1 MNDQAVSKR
10 FFRSTA
16 ILLLLPILIIW
27 AAAFA
32 WLSVKAEKA
41 LGGNARAVAVSVRT
55 TIEDGLAFGQPL
67 AELRGAAPH
76 LQWLL
81 RENPTLMMIAVVDLA
96 RQPLFVAG
104 EAKDGLEALLERGER
119 GGAAAVL
126 PLRAGGAEVG
136 SILVAVKPL
145 EWLQALYVEGKP
157 LLMLPAVCLLLA
169 AGTVRFGVRRICVV
183 PLARIL
189 SQFDAGASGDFD
201 AAEPSHRQDE
211 IGRMA
216 RVLLVLSRVIR
227 ERATQF
233 NAYAEEV
240 HRVVADPMV
249 AVQAEALRL
258 SAGAALG
265 EALFGRH
272 NGAEAGGETTGQPKG
287 PLLRGRITLLVFS
300 AVIVVS
306 LGMAFTTSYR
316 VSLMEDA
323 ASTGAAAAVDLTW
336 RKVTR
341 AAVAVLEEDAAP
353 LATSQ
358 ALVDAV
364 MNKDSSAL
372 GDALQPARLRFSGDK
387 TTTDIEIAAVDGGLL
402 YGGGSADGSSLLG
415 SFTITTV
422 VRTAE
427 PVSGLAITPDHE
439 IVIVFARPILS
450 GDRVVGS
457 ITLVRDAVP
466 LLRELAAILGAYT
479 FALDLD
485 GRLLHSDAAALW
497 SKIGDKVEPARRG
510 LGQVRV
516 PDAIFS
522 TASMGLPTIGKGRL
536 GYLVTVR
543 DVTEPQIRSDRLQL
557 AFHGLVAVMMATA
570 VWLVYYYLGHVFAPL
585 DAAIAALNTL
595 SRGDTAVIVDAPATD
610 DEVGRIAAAVRV
622 FRDRTRALL
631 WVNEERTRRRR
642 RQERLIRRQMLK
654 LAETLQDGAREAVL
668 KDLDC
673 IEQEASLRSSGTEV
687 AAELDALAIAFQT
700 MAGRV
705 REQHRELDMLVVEL
719 REALTAKTAFIALQ
733 QELEIASELQ
743 LAILPKVS
751 TDDEEFEA
759 HAIMTPAK
767 EVGGDFYDFFQ
778 LSLRQVGMVVA
789 DVSGKG
795 VPAALFMAVSRTL
808 LKATAMFKMS
818 PGECLRKL
826 NDLLVEGNEKSLFV
840 TVFYGILDLDT
851 GVLTYANGGHNS
863 PIMMSRDGAV
873 TPLEGTGGIV
883 LALEPGL
890 PYEERSQVMHPGDTL
905 VMFTDGVT
913 EAMNLDSVMFG
924 DTLLTEKLNDC
935 AGLSAH
941 ETTGRLIAAV
951 HEFSAGCPQTDDI
964 TCFAFRYK
972 GPAQKVGTQTFILR
986 NDLGELP
993 RLRRKIEG
1001 FLDGFGLPKETIFNI
1016 CLSLDEIFTN
1026 IVSYGYEDQSE
1037 RQIEVA
1043 IHHDGKAVVATVV
1056 DDGREYDPLA
1066 DPPDVDLDADIETRA
1081 VGGLGI
1087 FLVRTFM
1094 DQVSYCRDGERNRLV
1109 IVKRVTGAT
1118 EEAAA
1123 LNRL

>member
-1 MNDQAVSKR
+1 MAM
-10 FFRSTA
+10 
-16 ILLLLPILIIW
+16 LLLLPILVVW
-27 AAAFA
+27 AAVFA
-32 WLSVKAEKA
+32 WLSVKAERA
-41 LGGNARAVAVSVRT
+41 LGGNARAVAASVRT
-55 TIEDGLAFGQPL
+55 TMEDALAFGQPL

-76 LQWLL
+76 LQFLL
-81 RENPTLMMIAVVDLA
+81 RENPTLMVIAVVDLT
-96 RQPLFVAG
+96 RQPLFVEG
-104 EAKDGLEALLERGER
+104 EAKEGLAALLERGER
-119 GGAAAVL
+119 GNAVATL
-126 PLRAGGAEVG
+126 PLRVGGAEVG
-136 SILVAVKPL
+136 SILVAARPL
-145 EWLQALYVEGKP
+145 DWMKALHDEGQP
-157 LLMLPAVCLLLA
+157 LLVLPAVCLLLA
-169 AGTVRFGVRRICVV
+169 AVAVRVGFRRICVE
-183 PLARIL
+183 PLDRVL
-189 SQFDAGASGDFD
+189 TQFDAGANGDFE
-201 AAEPSHRQDE
+201 AAQPSHRQDE

-216 RVLLVLSRVIR
+216 RVLLVLSRLIR
-227 ERATQF
+227 ERASQF
-233 NAYAEEV
+233 SDYADEV
-240 HRVVADPMV
+240 HRVVADPAV
-249 AVQAEALRL
+249 AIEVEALRL
-258 SAGAALG
+258 TAGATLG
-265 EALFGRH
+265 ESLFGRH
-272 NGAEAGGETTGQPKG
+272 TSADAGGEPTSRPKG
-287 PLLRGRITLLVFS
+287 PLLRGRITLLVFF
-300 AVIVVS
+300 AVIMVS
-306 LGMAFTTSYR
+306 LGMAFSTSYR
-316 VSLMEDA
+316 VSMLEDA
-323 ASTGAAAAVDLTW
+323 ASSSAVAAVDLTW
-336 RKVTR
+336 RKVTE
-341 AAVAVLEEDAAP
+341 AAVIALQEEAAP
-353 LATSQ
+353 LAMDP
-358 ALVDAV
+358 ALIDSVAT
-364 MNKDSSAL
+364 KDSAAL
-372 GDALQPARLRFSGDK
+372 GVALEATRVRFSGAK
-387 TTTDIEIAAVDGGLL
+387 VSTDIEIAAADGGLL

-427 PVSGLAITPDHE
+427 PVSGLAINPDHE
-439 IVIVFARPILS
+439 LVIVFARPIVS

-466 LLRELAAILGAYT
+466 LLHELAAILGAVT

-485 GRLLHSDAAALW
+485 GRLLHGDSAKLW
-497 SKIGDKVEPARRG
+497 AKIGDKVDLGRRG
-510 LGQVRV
+510 LGQVWAS
-516 PDAIFS
+516 DSIYS

-536 GYLVTVR
+536 GHLVAVH
-543 DVTEPQIRSDRLQL
+543 DVTERQIRSNRLQL

-570 VWLVYYYLGHVFAPL
+570 VWLIYYYLGHVFAPL

-595 SRGDTAVIVDAPATD
+595 SRGDTAVILDTPATD

-668 KDLDC
+668 KDLDR

-705 REQHRELDMLVVEL
+705 REQHRELDMLVAEL
-719 REALTAKTAFIALQ
+719 REALKAKTAFIAIQ
-733 QELEIASELQ
+733 QELEIARELQ

-751 TDDEEFEA
+751 TDAEEFEA

-778 LSLRQVGMVVA
+778 LSPRKVGMVVA

-795 VPAALFMAVSRTL
+795 VPASLFMAVSRTL

-863 PIMMSRDGAV
+863 PIMMSRDGSV

-890 PYEERSQVMHPGDTL
+890 PYEERTQTMNPGDTL

-924 DTLLTEKLNDC
+924 DSLLAEKLQQC

-941 ETTGRLIAAV
+941 ETTGHLIAAV

-972 GPAQKVGTQTFILR
+972 GPAPMVGTQVFTLR

-993 RLRRKIEG
+993 RLRRRIES
-1001 FLDGFGLPKETIFNI
+1001 FLDQYDLPIETIFNI

-1043 IHHDGKAVVATVV
+1043 IQHDGKAVVATVV
-1056 DDGREYDPLA
+1056 DDGKEYDPLA
-1066 DPPDVDLDADIETRA
+1066 DPPEIDLDAELETRA

-1094 DQVSYCRDGERNRLV
+1094 DQVSYCRDAERNRLV
-1109 IVKRVTGAT
+1109 IVKRVTGVAD
-1118 EEAAA
+1118 EG
-1123 LNRL
+1123 NV